1 MEEQMKYGEWLTE
14 WLNSYIRISAKHR
27 TIERYSEIINNHLIP
42 SVGDIELQELTPI
55 ILQKYISELLK
66 CGNKRTGA
74 GLSSSA
80 VNSIITV
87 IQNSLHTA
95 YNLRYINDMVGDKLK
110 RPKVVERQIEC
121 FSVAEQK
128 QIEQA
133 VRDGE
138 KPYMLGVLIC
148 LYTGLRIGELLA
160 LEWSDIDFS
169 NGTLMVDKTCHYGVN
184 LNGQFGRI
192 VDTPKTKTSIRLIPL
207 PKQLIPLMKEHKKI
221 PSKLVISK
229 NGEGISNRTYQRNFE
244 SLLKSLNLKHR
255 GFHALR
261 HTFATRALEC
271 GIDVKT
277 LSELLGHKSPAV
289 TLKKYAHTFLIHK
302 KEMMNRLGKLLS

>member
-1 MEEQMKYGEWLTE
+1 MKYGEWLTE
-14 WLNSYIRISAKHR
+14 WLNNYVRISAKHR

-42 SVGDIELQELTPI
+42 SVGEIELQELTPI

-87 IQNSLHTA
+87 VQNSLHTA

-110 RPKVVERQIEC
+110 RPKAVEKQIEC

-133 VRDGE
+133 VRDG
-138 KPYMLGVLIC
+138 KRPYMLGVLIC

-192 VDTPKTKTSIRLIPL
+192 VDTPKTETSIRLIPL

-302 KEMMNRLGKLLS
+302 KEMMNRLGKLLV

>member
-1 MEEQMKYGEWLTE
+1 MKYGEWLTE
-14 WLNSYIRISAKHR
+14 WLNNYVKISAKHR
-27 TIERYSEIINNHLIP
+27 TIERYSEIINIHLIP
-42 SVGDIELQELTPI
+42 SVGELELQELTPI

-66 CGNKRTGA
+66 CGNKRTRD

-87 IQNSLHTA
+87 IQNSLQTA
-95 YNLRYINDMVGDKLK
+95 YNLRYIDDMVGDKLK
-110 RPKVVERQIEC
+110 RPKMVEKQVEC
-121 FSVAEQK
+121 FSLVEQK
-128 QIEQA
+128 KIEQA
-133 VRDGE
+133 VKE
-138 KPYMLGVLIC
+138 SPKPHMIGVLIC

-169 NGTLMVDKTCHYGVN
+169 NGTLMVDKTCHYGKN
-184 LNGQFGRI
+184 REGQYVRI
-192 VDTPKTKTSIRLIPL
+192 VDSPKTETSIRLIPL
-207 PKQLIPLMKEHKKI
+207 PKQIVPMLKEHKKI
-221 PSKLVISK
+221 STPLVISK
-229 NGEGISNRTYQRNFE
+229 NGKGISNRTYQRNFE
-244 SLLKSLNLKHR
+244 SLLKSLNIKHR

-271 GIDVKT
+271 GMDVKT

-302 KEMMNRLGKLLS
+302 KEMMNRLGKLLV

>member
-1 MEEQMKYGEWLTE
+1 MKYGEWLTE
-14 WLNSYIRISAKHR
+14 WLNNYIRISAKHR

-110 RPKVVERQIEC
+110 RPKAVERQIEC

-192 VDTPKTKTSIRLIPL
+192 VDTPKTETSIRLIPL

>member
-1 MEEQMKYGEWLTE
+1 MKYGEWLTE
-14 WLNSYIRISAKHR
+14 WLNNYVRISAKHR

-87 IQNSLHTA
+87 VQNSLHTA

-110 RPKVVERQIEC
+110 RPKAVEKQIEC

-192 VDTPKTKTSIRLIPL
+192 VDTPKTATSIRLIPL

-271 GIDVKT
+271 GMDVKT

-302 KEMMNRLGKLLS
+302 KEMMNRLGKMLN

>member
-1 MEEQMKYGEWLTE
+1 MKYGEWLTE
-14 WLNSYIRISAKHR
+14 WLNNYVRISAKHR

-42 SVGDIELQELTPI
+42 SVGEIELQELTPI

-110 RPKVVERQIEC
+110 RPKAVEKQIEC

-133 VRDGE
+133 VRDG
-138 KPYMLGVLIC
+138 KRPYMLGVLIC

-192 VDTPKTKTSIRLIPL
+192 VDTPKTETSIRLIPL

-255 GFHALR
+255 GFHAIR

-271 GIDVKT
+271 GMDVKT

-302 KEMMNRLGKLLS
+302 KEMMNRLGKLLV

>member
-1 MEEQMKYGEWLTE
+1 MKYSEWLTE
-14 WLNSYIRISAKHR
+14 WLNNYVRISAKHR

-42 SVGDIELQELTPI
+42 SVGEIELQELTPI

-110 RPKVVERQIEC
+110 RPKAVEKQIEC

-133 VRDGE
+133 VRDG
-138 KPYMLGVLIC
+138 KRPYMLGVLIC

-184 LNGQFGRI
+184 INGKFGRI
-192 VDTPKTKTSIRLIPL
+192 VDTPKTETSIRLIPL

-271 GIDVKT
+271 GMDVKT

>member
-1 MEEQMKYGEWLTE
+1 MKYGEWLTE
-14 WLNSYIRISAKHR
+14 WLNNYVKISAKHR
-27 TIERYSEIINNHLIP
+27 TIERYSEIVYKHIIP
-42 SVGDIELQELTPI
+42 SVGELELQELTPI
-55 ILQKYISELLK
+55 ILQKYISQLLE

-95 YNLRYINDMVGDKLK
+95 YNLRYIKDMVGDKLK
-110 RPKVVERQIEC
+110 RPKTAEKQIEC
-121 FSVAEQK
+121 FSMVEQK

-133 VRDGE
+133 VKE
-138 KPYMLGVLIC
+138 SSKSYMIGVLIC

-160 LEWSDIDFS
+160 LEWNDIDFS
-169 NGTLMVDKTCHYGVN
+169 NGTLMVDKTCHYGKN
-184 LNGQFGRI
+184 REGQFCRI
-192 VDTPKTKTSIRLIPL
+192 IDTPKTETSVRIIPI
-207 PKQLIPLMKEHKKI
+207 PKQLIPILKEHKKI
-221 PSKLVISK
+221 SSSLVISK
-229 NGEGISNRTYQRNFE
+229 NGAGISNRTYQRNFE
-244 SLLKSLNLKHR
+244 SLLKSLNIKHR
-255 GFHALR
+255 GVHALR

-271 GIDVKT
+271 GMDVKT

-302 KEMMNRLGKLLS
+302 KEMMNRLGKLLV

>member
-1 MEEQMKYGEWLTE
+1 MKYGEWLTE
-14 WLNSYIRISAKHR
+14 WLNNYIRVSVKHR
-27 TIERYSEIINNHLIP
+27 TIERYSEIINNNLIP
-42 SVGDIELQELTPI
+42 SIGKIELQELTPI
-55 ILQKYISELLK
+55 ILQKFISELLE
-66 CGNKRTGA
+66 CGNRRTGA

-80 VNSIITV
+80 VNSVITV
-87 IQNSLHTA
+87 VQNSLHTA

-110 RPKVVERQIEC
+110 RPKMVERQVEC

-128 QIEQA
+128 KIEQA
-133 VRDGE
+133 VME
-138 KPYMLGVLIC
+138 TKKTYMIGVLLC

-160 LEWSDIDFS
+160 LEWGDIDFH
-169 NGTLMVDKTCHYGVN
+169 NGTVMIDKTCHYGKN
-184 LNGQFGRI
+184 RDGQFSRI
-192 VDTPKTKTSIRLIPL
+192 VDTPKTETSIRLIPL
-207 PKQLIPLMKEHKKI
+207 PKQLIPLLKEHEKI

-229 NGEGISNRTYQRNFE
+229 NGMGISNRTYQRNFE
-244 SLLKSLNLKHR
+244 SLLKLLDIKHR

-271 GIDVKT
+271 GMDVKT

-302 KEMMNRLGKLLS
+302 KEMMNRLGELLT

>member
-1 MEEQMKYGEWLTE
+1 MKYGEWLTE

-110 RPKVVERQIEC
+110 RPKAVERQIEC

-133 VRDGE
+133 VRDGG

-192 VDTPKTKTSIRLIPL
+192 VDTPKTETSIRLIPL

>member
-1 MEEQMKYGEWLTE
+1 MKYGEWLTE
-14 WLNSYIRISAKHR
+14 WLNNYVKISAKHR
-27 TIERYSEIINNHLIP
+27 TIERYLEIINNHLIP
-42 SVGDIELQELTPI
+42 SVGEIELQELTPI

-110 RPKVVERQIEC
+110 RPKAVEKQIEC

-192 VDTPKTKTSIRLIPL
+192 VDTPKTETSIRLIPL

-229 NGEGISNRTYQRNFE
+229 NGEGISNRTYQWNFE

>member
-1 MEEQMKYGEWLTE
+1 MKYGEWLTE
-14 WLNSYIRISAKHR
+14 WLNNYVRISAKHR

-110 RPKVVERQIEC
+110 RPKAVEKQIEC

-192 VDTPKTKTSIRLIPL
+192 VDTPKTETSIRLIPL

-271 GIDVKT
+271 GMDVKT

-302 KEMMNRLGKLLS
+302 KEMMNRLGKMLN

>member
-1 MEEQMKYGEWLTE
+1 MKYGEWLTE
-14 WLNSYIRISAKHR
+14 WLNNYVKISAKHR
-27 TIERYSEIINNHLIP
+27 TIERYAEIINNHLIP
-42 SVGDIELQELTPI
+42 AVGMLELHELTPM
-55 ILQKYISELLK
+55 ILQKYVSELLE

-95 YNLRYINDMVGDKLK
+95 FNLRYIEDMVGDKLK
-110 RPKVVERQIEC
+110 RPKAVEKQIEC
-121 FSVAEQK
+121 FSVVEQK
-128 QIEQA
+128 KIEQA
-133 VRDGE
+133 VRE
-138 KPYMLGVLIC
+138 TAKPYMIGILIC

-160 LEWSDIDFS
+160 LEWGDIDFS
-169 NGTLMVDKTCHYGVN
+169 NGTLMVDKTCHYGKN
-184 LNGQFGRI
+184 RDGQFGRI
-192 VDTPKTKTSIRLIPL
+192 VDTPKTETSIRLIPL
-207 PKQLIPLMKEHKKI
+207 PKQLIPLLKEHKKF
-221 PSKLVISK
+221 PAKLVISK

-244 SLLKSLNLKHR
+244 SLLKSLNIKHR

-289 TLKKYAHTFLIHK
+289 TLKKDAHTFLIHI
-302 KEMMNRLGKLLS
+302 KEMMNRLGKMLT

>member
-1 MEEQMKYGEWLTE
+1 MKYGEWLTE
-14 WLNSYIRISAKHR
+14 WLNNYVRISAKHR

-87 IQNSLHTA
+87 VQNSLHTA

-110 RPKVVERQIEC
+110 RPKAVEKQIEC

-192 VDTPKTKTSIRLIPL
+192 VDTPKTETSIRLIPL

-271 GIDVKT
+271 GMDVKT

>member
-1 MEEQMKYGEWLTE
+1 MKYGEWLTE
-14 WLNSYIRISAKHR
+14 WLNNYVRISAKHR
-27 TIERYSEIINNHLIP
+27 TIERYSEIISNHLIP
-42 SVGDIELQELTPI
+42 SGGELEMQELTPKL
-55 ILQKYISELLK
+55 LQKYISKLLE

-95 YNLRYINDMVGDKLK
+95 FNLRYIDDMVGDKLK
-110 RPKVVERQIEC
+110 RPKAVEKQIEC
-121 FSVAEQK
+121 FSVEEQK
-128 QIEQA
+128 RIEQA
-133 VRDGE
+133 VRE
-138 KPYMLGVLIC
+138 TTKPYMVGVLIC

-169 NGTLMVDKTCHYGVN
+169 NDTLMVDKTCHYGKN
-184 LNGQFGRI
+184 RDRQYGRI
-192 VDTPKTKTSIRLIPL
+192 VDTPKTETSIRIIPI
-207 PKQLIPLMKEHKKI
+207 PKQLMPILKEHKKI
-221 PSKLVISK
+221 SAQLVISK
-229 NGEGISNRTYQRNFE
+229 NGIGISNRTYQRNFE
-244 SLLKSLNLKHR
+244 SLLKSLNIKHR

-271 GIDVKT
+271 GMDVKT

>member
-1 MEEQMKYGEWLTE
+1 MKYGEWLTE
-14 WLNSYIRISAKHR
+14 WLNNYIRISAKHR

-110 RPKVVERQIEC
+110 RPKAVERQIEC

-192 VDTPKTKTSIRLIPL
+192 VDTPKTETSIRLIPL

-271 GIDVKT
+271 GMDVKT

-302 KEMMNRLGKLLS
+302 KEMMNRLGKMLN

>member
-1 MEEQMKYGEWLTE
+1 M
-14 WLNSYIRISAKHR
+14 
-27 TIERYSEIINNHLIP
+27 
-42 SVGDIELQELTPI
+42 QELTPK
-55 ILQKYISELLK
+55 ILQKYISELLE
-66 CGNKRTGA
+66 CGNKRTGM

-95 YNLRYINDMVGDKLK
+95 FNLRYIDDMVGDKLK
-110 RPKVVERQIEC
+110 RPKAVEKQVEC
-121 FSVAEQK
+121 FSVVEQK

-133 VRDGE
+133 VRE
-138 KPYMLGVLIC
+138 TSKPYMVGVLIC

-169 NGTLMVDKTCHYGVN
+169 NGTLMVDKTCHYGKN
-184 LNGQFGRI
+184 RDGQYGRI
-192 VDTPKTKTSIRLIPL
+192 VDTPKTETSIRIIPM
-207 PKQLIPLMKEHKKI
+207 PKQLLPILREHKKI
-221 PSKLVISK
+221 SSPLVISK
-229 NGEGISNRTYQRNFE
+229 KGEGISNRTYQRNFE
-244 SLLKSLNLKHR
+244 SLLKSLNIKHR

-271 GIDVKT
+271 GMDVKT

-302 KEMMNRLGKLLS
+302 KEMMNRLGKLLL

>member
-1 MEEQMKYGEWLTE
+1 MKYGEWLTE
-14 WLNSYIRISAKHR
+14 WLNNYVKISAKYR

-42 SVGDIELQELTPI
+42 SVGDMELKELTPI
-55 ILQKYISELLK
+55 ILQRYISELLR
-66 CGNKRTGA
+66 CGNKRTGN

-95 YNLRYINDMVGDKLK
+95 YNLRYIDDMVGDKLK
-110 RPKVVERQIEC
+110 RPKMVEKQVEC
-121 FSVAEQK
+121 FSLVEQK
-128 QIEQA
+128 KIELA
-133 VRDGE
+133 VKE
-138 KPYMLGVLIC
+138 NAKPHMIGVLIC

-160 LEWSDIDFS
+160 LEWRDIDFS
-169 NGTLMVDKTCHYGVN
+169 NGTLMVDKTCHYGKN
-184 LNGQFGRI
+184 REGQYVRI
-192 VDTPKTKTSIRLIPL
+192 VDSPKTETSIRLIPL
-207 PKQLIPLMKEHKKI
+207 PKQIVPMLKEHKKI
-221 PSKLVISK
+221 SSPLVISK

-244 SLLKSLNLKHR
+244 SLLKSLNIKHR
-255 GFHALR
+255 GFHTLR

-271 GIDVKT
+271 GMDVKT

>member
-1 MEEQMKYGEWLTE
+1 MKYGEWLTE
-14 WLNSYIRISAKHR
+14 WLNNYIRISAKHR

-110 RPKVVERQIEC
+110 RPKAVERQIEC

-169 NGTLMVDKTCHYGVN
+169 NGTLMVDKTCHYGIN
-184 LNGQFGRI
+184 QNGQFGRI
-192 VDTPKTKTSIRLIPL
+192 VDTPKTETSIRLIPL

>member
-1 MEEQMKYGEWLTE
+1 MKYGEWLTE
-14 WLNSYIRISAKHR
+14 WLNNYVRISAKHR

-87 IQNSLHTA
+87 VQNSLHTA

-110 RPKVVERQIEC
+110 RPKAVERQIEC

-192 VDTPKTKTSIRLIPL
+192 VDTPKTETSIRLIPL

>member
-1 MEEQMKYGEWLTE
+1 ML
-14 WLNSYIRISAKHR
+14 
-27 TIERYSEIINNHLIP
+27 
-42 SVGDIELQELTPI
+42 ELHELTPM
-55 ILQKYISELLK
+55 ILQKYVSDLLE

-95 YNLRYINDMVGDKLK
+95 FNLRYIEDIVGDKLK
-110 RPKVVERQIEC
+110 RPKSVEKQIEC
-121 FSVAEQK
+121 FSVVEQK
-128 QIEQA
+128 KIEQA
-133 VRDGE
+133 VRE
-138 KPYMLGVLIC
+138 TSKAYMIGVVIC

-160 LEWSDIDFS
+160 LEWGDIDFS
-169 NGTLMVDKTCHYGVN
+169 NGTLMVDKTCHYGKN
-184 LNGQFGRI
+184 RNGQFGRI
-192 VDTPKTKTSIRLIPL
+192 IDTPKTETSIRLIPL
-207 PKQLIPLMKEHKKI
+207 PKQLIPLLKEHKKI

-229 NGEGISNRTYQRNFE
+229 DGDGISNRTYQRNFE
-244 SLLKSLNLKHR
+244 SLLKSLNIKHR

-302 KEMMNRLGKLLS
+302 KEMMNRLGKMLT